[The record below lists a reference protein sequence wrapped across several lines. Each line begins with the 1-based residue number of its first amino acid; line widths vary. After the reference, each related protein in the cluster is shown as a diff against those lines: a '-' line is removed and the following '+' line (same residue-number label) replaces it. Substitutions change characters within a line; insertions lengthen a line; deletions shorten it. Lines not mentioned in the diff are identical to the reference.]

1 MKGLAVY
8 TIIGA
13 CRRSRGNMSP
23 IDPPATERKALPAK
37 PSKKR
42 ETSIVAM
49 FFATANIRRPLVDY
63 TNRGEIH
70 TYHKVSTRS

>member
-1 MKGLAVY
+1 
-8 TIIGA
+8 
-13 CRRSRGNMSP
+13 MSP

-49 FFATANIRRPLVDY
+49 FFARANVP
-63 TNRGEIH
+63 
-70 TYHKVSTRS
+70 KFVSRLY